1 MNGLSADMYHGQ
13 VVGKIG
19 FIKRCMDN
27 IDPDS
32 VNSLLRSEY
41 KEEIEW
47 STKPFEEIFEASKAG
62 KCPDLDTLGKKAL
75 VLQELMLLI
84 DSVKPFSLNQELLEA
99 HYVAFKKENNLWNS
113 KYHKTLTVL
122 DGLIKASEFSA
133 VPKKYFFK
141 AIVSAL
147 KHHIATHGI
156 VEDHAEIKKLIQLS
170 ETIKDTIDN
179 SFEQQYTIFKAFVES
194 LVDDSSL
201 INSLETEVRQGII
214 QTLLEH
220 SQKLFSATL
229 REQLAAIL
237 QSGIINKALLVTFSE
252 TIGIDH
258 QLQSFAQL
266 TLRGHRLD
274 ALEIEAIY
282 SDAVKKS
289 VDNPLDY
296 TRERINRR
304 LLCRVYPKHEEC
316 IQKSSFNSTSP
327 FLAID
332 VIQEIASKSTKEP
345 GSEAAIWQLVTPLR
359 LAHVKSPEM
368 SMEQLVAFIDE
379 KSKSV
384 IDAIPRRNE
393 QLKLLGSTVYTF
405 NEVEDVIRPILNS
418 GENKDSKIIREF
430 HEAIHDAKMRYFY
443 IHPYREVKQ
452 IEHITSNDVTQFY
465 NECCVAGQKAA
476 TKLADNRSLL
486 TVIVDV
492 LRSLAN
498 LAIRIL
504 TLGASPQFFTP
515 KPTSVDI
522 ISSALEKARTHIM
535 LNLEQLNNDSETSR
549 PDNKLQN

>member
-1 MNGLSADMYHGQ
+1 MNGLSADMHHGQ

-32 VNSLLRSEY
+32 VNFLLRSEY

-47 STKPFEEIFEASKAG
+47 STKPFEDIFEASKAG
-62 KCPDLDTLGKKAL
+62 KCPDLDGLVKKAL
-75 VLQELMLLI
+75 VLQDLMLLI
-84 DSVKPFSLNQELLEA
+84 DSIKPFSLSQELLEA

-113 KYHKTLTVL
+113 KYHKTLTLL
-122 DGLIKASEFSA
+122 DVLIKASELSA

-141 AIVSAL
+141 AIVTAL

-170 ETIKDTIDN
+170 ETIKDTIYN
-179 SFEQQYTIFKAFVES
+179 GFEQQYKIFKAFVES

-201 INSLETEVRQGII
+201 INILETEVSQGII

-229 REQLAAIL
+229 REKLAAIL
-237 QSGIINKALLVTFSE
+237 QSGVIDKALLVTFSE
-252 TIGIDH
+252 AIGIDH
-258 QLQSFAQL
+258 QLQSFTQL
-266 TLRGHRLD
+266 TLKEHRLD

-282 SDAVKKS
+282 SDAVKKL
-289 VDNPLDY
+289 VDYPLDY
-296 TRERINRR
+296 TMERINRR
-304 LLCRVYPKHEEC
+304 LLCRVYPDHEEL
-316 IQKSSFNSTSP
+316 IQKSPFISTHP
-327 FLAID
+327 LLAID
-332 VIQEIASKSTKEP
+332 LIQEIAFKSTKET

-359 LAHVKSPEM
+359 LAHLKSPEM

-384 IDAIPRRNE
+384 IDAIPRRKE

-405 NEVEDVIRPILNS
+405 NEVEDVIQPILNS
-418 GENKDSKIIREF
+418 DENKDSEIIREF
-430 HEAIHDAKMRYFY
+430 HEAIHVAKMRYFY
-443 IHPYREVKQ
+443 INPYREVKQ
-452 IEHITSNDVTQFY
+452 IENITSNDVTQFY
-465 NECCVAGQKAA
+465 NQCCVAGQIAA

-498 LAIRIL
+498 LSIRIL

-522 ISSALEKARTHIM
+522 ISSALEKARTNIM
-535 LNLEQLNNDSETSR
+535 LNLEPLNNDSNILTEY
-549 PDNKLQN
+549 PKLQN